1 MIRCIVF
8 DFDGTLVDSNA
19 LKRTIA
25 YEVVSKIDGGCTIL
39 DRVYAE
45 NWCGDRYSIFTRFAE
60 LASLEVAPEKE
71 SIRIG
76 RELAREYT
84 RLCEHAVS
92 VCAEIPGASLVLS
105 KLLQNG
111 FLLAINSATPT
122 ATLQDIV
129 ARRGWSEFF
138 SEVLGAPASK
148 TENLASIAEK
158 FGLARSE
165 IIMVGD
171 RLADLVGAQDFG
183 CHFIGLIQ
191 PDSDFVEPLQFG
203 VSSMSQFLKVLSKI
217 KTLKV

>member
-1 MIRCIVF
+1 
-8 DFDGTLVDSNA
+8 
-19 LKRTIA
+19 
-25 YEVVSKIDGGCTIL
+25 
-39 DRVYAE
+39 VYAE
-45 NWCGDRYSIFTRFAE
+45 NYSGDRYTVFTRFAE
-60 LASLEVAPEKE
+60 LASLEVAPVEE
-71 SIRIG
+71 SNFIG
-76 RELAREYT
+76 RELAKEYT

-92 VCAEIPGASLVLS
+92 VCAEIPGASLLLS
-105 KLLQNG
+105 ELLQNG

-129 ARRGWSEFF
+129 AKRGWSEFF

-148 TENLASIAEK
+148 AENLASIAEK
-158 FGLARSE
+158 FGLAQSE

-191 PDSDFVEPLQFG
+191 PDSDFIEPLQFG
-203 VSSMSQFLKVLSKI
+203 VSNMSQFLKVLNKI